1 MPHCADTIAAVST
14 PAGRAPLAIVR
25 LSGDRAWELAR
36 GLVWPDD
43 AAMLP
48 ERCPD
53 YAALRARLGLASC
66 SVRIPAELYLMRR
79 PRSYTREDIVEI
91 HMVGAPPLVEEV
103 LEALLA
109 AGARLADPGEFT
121 RRAFLN
127 GRIDLTQAE
136 AVCSIIRSRS
146 DAEHR
151 AAVRLLE
158 GGLFRRVREMREE
171 LLALCAQVEAGI
183 DFADQ
188 DIEII
193 SADAAAEALVRARGK
208 LAELAQGGRSKDVQ
222 EEAVRVVLCG
232 PVNAGKSSLFNA
244 LLGEDRVIVASVPGT
259 TRDTVEAVLEIH
271 GVRVRL
277 TDTAGGWRGET
288 GEGRCEGVDD
298 PLEGEAVLPSPL
310 SPLPSAPADQIERSA
325 QERARAQATRADI
338 VVLVLD
344 GSRPL
349 DAEEGDMIRSL
360 DPSRSLVVL
369 NKADLKR
376 EIPDCAVTR
385 LRKGVSVLALSAR
398 TGAGVGELRERLAG
412 MVWEGG
418 LDLSAAGLALNARH
432 RQAIRRAMSAIVSA
446 VDSTARQMSVEFVA
460 LDLREALDALGE
472 IVGETVSDD
481 ILDRI
486 FAEFCIGK

>member
-1 MPHCADTIAAVST
+1 M
-14 PAGRAPLAIVR
+14 
-25 LSGDRAWELAR
+25 AR

-277 TDTAGGWRGET
+277 TDTAGGWRGEPPARRSGAMAPREGGT